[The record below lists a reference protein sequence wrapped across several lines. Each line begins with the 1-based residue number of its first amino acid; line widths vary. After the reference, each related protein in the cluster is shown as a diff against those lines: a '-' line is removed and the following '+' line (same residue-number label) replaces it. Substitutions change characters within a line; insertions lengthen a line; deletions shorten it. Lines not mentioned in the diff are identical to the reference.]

1 MSILKKFGQALESL
15 EEKVMN
21 ECLHDDYAF
30 TNYSQGK
37 VFSKSEVIKWAM
49 SGDINR
55 ENVRILF
62 ENDKV
67 GVEHAFVSFNDGNKQ
82 AVLAF
87 FTFKDGK
94 IYTLE
99 TGATNLPNK

>member
-1 MSILKKFGQALESL
+1 MSILKKFSEALDNSN
-15 EEKVMN
+15 EEAMN

-37 VFSKSEVIKWAM
+37 VFNKIEVIKWAM
-49 SGDINR
+49 SGDIKR
-55 ENVRILF
+55 EKVRVLF

-67 GVEHAFVSFNDGNKQ
+67 GVEHAIVSFNDGNKQ

-87 FTFKDGK
+87 LPLRMEKYTPLKLALRIFK
-94 IYTLE
+94 
-99 TGATNLPNK
+99 NK

>member
-1 MSILKKFGQALESL
+1 MTILKKWGEALQSL
-15 EEKVMN
+15 DETVMN
-21 ECLHDDYAF
+21 ECLHDDYEF

-37 VFSKSEVIKWAM
+37 IFSKSEAIKWAM
-49 SGDINR
+49 SGDIKR

-67 GVEHAFVSFNDGNKQ
+67 AVEHAFVSFNDGNKQ

-87 FTFKDGK
+87 FTFRDGK
-94 IYTLE
+94 IYSLE

>member
-15 EEKVMN
+15 DEKVMN

-67 GVEHAFVSFNDGNKQ
+67 GVEHAFVSFNDGNRQ

-87 FTFKDGK
+87 FTFRDG
-94 IYTLE
+94 
-99 TGATNLPNK
+99 

>member
-1 MSILKKFGQALESL
+1 MSILKKFSKALDTLDEST
-15 EEKVMN
+15 MN
-21 ECLHDDYAF
+21 EYLHDDYAF

-37 VFSKSEVIKWAM
+37 IFSKSEVIKWAM
-49 SGDINR
+49 SGDIKR

-67 GVEHAFVSFNDGNKQ
+67 GVEHAIVSFNDGNKQ

>member
-1 MSILKKFGQALESL
+1 MSILKKFSEALENSN
-15 EEKVMN
+15 EEAMN

-37 VFSKSEVIKWAM
+37 VFNKIEVIKWAM
-49 SGDINR
+49 SGDIKR
-55 ENVRILF
+55 EKVRVLY

-67 GVEHAFVSFNDGNKQ
+67 GVEHAIVSFNDGNKQ

-94 IYTLE
+94 IHTLE
-99 TGATNLPNK
+99 TGATNLQK